1 MKLAILADIHSNL
14 HALEAVHEELK
25 KARVDMVA
33 CAGDIVGYGANPNE
47 CCALVRSL
55 SHHLV
60 FGNHERAALTRD
72 TIWMNPHAARAS
84 AWTSDALSSDSR
96 EFLGQ
101 LELESRFDL
110 PERRVAM
117 FHGSVGSDIE
127 YVFEDQ
133 LNDGLLSKAGV
144 DILILGHTHVP
155 YVRRFRNGLV
165 LNPGSVGQP
174 RDGDSRASF
183 GIYDSD
189 EDSCVIR
196 RIKYDVEG
204 AYEAILS
211 RGLPEF
217 LAERL
222 FFGR

>member
-14 HALEAVHEELK
+14 HALKVVSEEIT
-25 KARVDMVA
+25 KANIDLVA

-47 CCALVRSL
+47 CCTIVRDSAK
-55 SHHLV
+55 HIV

-72 TIWMNPHAARAS
+72 TIWMNPHAAKAS
-84 AWTSDALSSDSR
+84 AWTADALNAGSR
-96 EFLGQ
+96 SFLSR

-110 PERRVAM
+110 SSKSVAM

-127 YVFEDQ
+127 YVYEDN
-133 LNDGLLSKAGV
+133 LSDDLLSKANA
-144 DILILGHTHVP
+144 DILILAHTHVP
-155 YVRRFRNGLV
+155 YVRRFRSGLI

-174 RDGDSRASF
+174 RDGDPRASF
-183 GIYDSD
+183 AVYDSED
-189 EDSCVIR
+189 DSCVIR
-196 RIKYDVEG
+196 RVKYDVEG

>member
-1 MKLAILADIHSNL
+1 MKLAILADIHANL
-14 HALEAVHEELK
+14 HALKVVSEEIRRAK
-25 KARVDMVA
+25 VDLVA
-33 CAGDIVGYGANPNE
+33 CAGDIVGYGAHPNE
-47 CCALVRSL
+47 CCAMVKRLAQ
-55 SHHLV
+55 HTV

-72 TIWMNPHAARAS
+72 AIWMNPYAAKAS
-84 AWTSDALSSDSR
+84 AWTSDALNADSKNYLSR
-96 EFLGQ
+96 
-101 LELESRFDL
+101 LELESRFDVL
-110 PERRVAM
+110 GKRVAM

-127 YVFEDQ
+127 YVHEDQ
-133 LNDGLLSKAGV
+133 LSEDLLSEANTDV
-144 DILILGHTHVP
+144 LILAHTHVP
-155 YVRRFRNGLV
+155 YVRRFRIGLI

-174 RDGDSRASF
+174 RDGDRRASF

-189 EDSCVIR
+189 DDSCVIR
-196 RIKYDVEG
+196 RLEYDVEG

>member
-1 MKLAILADIHSNL
+1 MKLAVLADIHSNL
-14 HALEAVHEELK
+14 HALKVVSEEIK
-25 KARVDMVA
+25 KARADQVA
-33 CAGDIVGYGANPNE
+33 CAGDIVGYGAHPNE
-47 CCALVRSL
+47 CCVIVKGIAQ
-55 SHHLV
+55 HTV

-84 AWTSDALSSDSR
+84 SWTSDALSQDSKN
-96 EFLGQ
+96 FLSK
-101 LELESRFDL
+101 LELESRFDVL
-110 PERRVAM
+110 AKKVAM

-127 YVFEDQ
+127 YVYEDN
-133 LNDGLLSKAGV
+133 LSDDLLSKADS
-144 DILILGHTHVP
+144 DILVLAHTHVP
-155 YVRRFRNGLV
+155 YVRRFRNGLI

-174 RDGDSRASF
+174 RDGDRRASF
-183 GIYDSD
+183 AIYDSD
-189 EDSCVIR
+189 DDSCVIR
-196 RIKYDVEG
+196 RVEYDFEG